1 VIIMTKRIECRSP
14 TPLENLDV
22 KVLLEH
28 IKPFLE
34 TCRLTPD
41 SDTYLRFHPKL
52 QAVIDKL

>member
-1 VIIMTKRIECRSP
+1 MNMSKKLQIRAE

-22 KVLLEH
+22 KALVTE
-28 IKPFLE
+28 IKGFLE